1 MGDIL
6 NKDKQKTKENK
17 NMNINSR
24 PLPILESLIFICLLI
39 MSKCF
44 YGIIRAMETLIRNGI
59 IKNKSNK
66 YSTQNVVLFKNITI
80 NNTLN

>member
-24 PLPILESLIFICLLI
+24 QLPILASLIFIFLLI
-39 MSKCF
+39 MSNCF
-44 YGIIRAMETLIRNGI
+44 YGIRAMKTLIKNGI
-59 IKNKSNK
+59 IKKKSNK
-66 YSTQNVVLFKNITI
+66 FCTQNVVLFKNITI